1 MHEGLS
7 IFAVWSNFYIIT
19 GSSAAALTGL
29 MFVVI
34 SLTAGSRLLRQAGE
48 ADAGFATF
56 STPTVVHFCA
66 AFFISGIL
74 SAPWWGL
81 LPADILIGLTGLAGI
96 VYVARAISAARC
108 LTNYKLDLEDWA
120 WFAVFPLAAY
130 GAIVTAAV
138 LLPFHAP
145 LALFVLAGATMLLV
159 FMGIRNAWDIVTYLA
174 ADQIQNR

>member
-1 MHEGLS
+1 MREGLHV
-7 IFAVWSNFYIIT
+7 FAIWSNFYIIT

-34 SLTAGSRLLRQAGE
+34 SLTTGSRLLRKSGE
-48 ADAGFATF
+48 ANAGFATF

-96 VYVARAISAARC
+96 VYIVRAIYAAQS
-108 LTNYKLDLEDWA
+108 LINYKLDLEDWC
-120 WFAVFPLAAY
+120 WFAIFPLVAY
-130 GAIVTAAV
+130 GAIVATAI
-138 LLPFHAP
+138 LLPIHAP
-145 LALFVLAGATMLLV
+145 LALFVLAGATLLLI

-174 ADQIQNR
+174 ADQIENS

>member
-7 IFAVWSNFYIIT
+7 IFTVWSNFYIIT

-34 SLTAGSRLLRQAGE
+34 SLTTGSRLLRQEGQAN
-48 ADAGFATF
+48 AGFATF

-66 AFFISGIL
+66 AFFISGIV

-96 VYVARAISAARC
+96 VYVVRAIYAAQC
-108 LTNYKLDLEDWA
+108 LTTYKLDLEDWA
-120 WFAVFPLAAY
+120 WFAAFPLVAY
-130 GAIVTAAV
+130 SAIVAAAI

-145 LALFVLAGATMLLV
+145 WALFVLAGATMLLI

>member
-7 IFAVWSNFYIIT
+7 NFAIWSNFYIIT

-34 SLTAGSRLLRQAGE
+34 SLTTGSRVMRKPGE
-48 ADAGFATF
+48 ANAGFATF

-66 AFFISGIL
+66 AFFISGVL

-96 VYVARAISAARC
+96 VYVTRAIYAAQC

-120 WFAVFPLAAY
+120 WFAVLPFAAY
-130 GAIVTAAV
+130 GAIVATA
-138 LLPFHAP
+138 
-145 LALFVLAGATMLLV
+145 
-159 FMGIRNAWDIVTYLA
+159 
-174 ADQIQNR
+174 

>member
-1 MHEGLS
+1 MHQGLS
-7 IFAVWSNFYIIT
+7 VFAVWSNFYIIT

-34 SLTAGSRLLRQAGE
+34 SLTTGSRLVRKAGE
-48 ADAGFATF
+48 AGAGFAVF

-96 VYVARAISAARC
+96 VYVARAIYAAQC
-108 LTNYKLDLEDWA
+108 LTSYKLDLEDWV
-120 WFAVFPLAAY
+120 WFAVFPLVAY
-130 GAIVTAAV
+130 GAIVATAIM
-138 LLPFHAP
+138 LPAYAP
-145 LALFVLAGATMLLV
+145 TALFVLAGATLLLI
-159 FMGIRNAWDIVTYLA
+159 FIGIRNAWDIVTYLA
-174 ADQIQNR
+174 ADQIQNQ